1 MIPYA
6 TGGKNHVMTM
16 TPYNGVVLAMPGR
29 HQKDTD
35 PEGGDFVVMVSD
47 FNLGWV
53 NHQFTH
59 DDLFRDFEKKTEQSA
74 VHAQKLLLDYVK
86 VVFGDDPAKLEWHRP
101 SNHPKGLDL
110 TEPSDTWDDTLHPQ
124 TFLYAVQA
132 LAIAEHRRYHQ
143 HEAKGGGR
151 FLPVRF
157 VSGIVEGLWTAED
170 CKKVQRRGRLG
181 LDNLISVHGKPTPL
195 KELYENAEESNAG
208 TID

>member
-29 HQKDTD
+29 HQKDTA

-59 DDLFRDFEKKTEQSA
+59 DDLFKDIQKKVDDDQELSNTFL
-74 VHAQKLLLDYVK
+74 HDYVK
-86 VVFGDDPAKLEWHRP
+86 VVFGDDPAKLDWHRP
-101 SNHPKGLDL
+101 SKHPKGLDL
-110 TEPSDTWDDTLHPQ
+110 FEETHTWDETLHPQ
-124 TFLYAVQA
+124 TFLYAVQC
-132 LAIAEHRRYHQ
+132 LAIAEHRRYHRN
-143 HEAKGGGR
+143 EGRGGGR

-157 VSGIVEGLWTAED
+157 ISGIIEGLWTAED
-170 CKKVQRRGRLG
+170 CKPFQRKGLMG
-181 LDNLISVHGKPTPL
+181 LDHLMSIKGKPTPL
-195 KELYENAEESNAG
+195 KELYEKDSN
-208 TID
+208 D